1 MHDVIIAGCGLGGG
15 YLNKLLSD
23 GIDVKVIEKSRRIVP
38 RDSGIVSIRFNAL
51 LEGAENFIG
60 HEIYRMKISS
70 AAKSFMLRS
79 DSAFAYILKREKLLK
94 FLRKEKNICYETIDN
109 IIYSNDRVI
118 VETNKSVH
126 EAKIIIG
133 CDGAASTAR
142 RHAGIESPSL
152 YTGMLS
158 RTSEIEYDEINVFL
172 NKLFSPDFFSWAI
185 PQNKEFGLVTGISPR
200 ERMEYFRK
208 TMSLKKGRIYAYPIP
223 MGVTKSYSNRV
234 LLLGDACGQT
244 KPTTCG
250 GIIFSMLAA
259 RHAAATI
266 NESLEKGAFN
276 EKFLSRYEKKWMHEF
291 GNEIK
296 KQMLFRKA
304 YRNMSNKDIDRLFG
318 AFGKHIERL
327 KNFDYDKLSTSLWR
341 MPKIKMAMFALRN
354 AKSFF

>member
-23 GIDVKVIEKSRRIVP
+23 GTDVKVIEKNRKIAP
-38 RDSGIVSIRFNAL
+38 RDSGIVSRRFDAL

-60 HEIYRMKISS
+60 HEIHSMKINS
-70 AAKSFMLRS
+70 ATRSFMLRS
-79 DSAFAYILKREKLLK
+79 DDAFAYILKREKLLK
-94 FLRKEKNICYETIDN
+94 SLRKEKNICYETITN
-109 IIYSNDRVI
+109 VIYSKDKVI
-118 VETNKSVH
+118 VETNKAVH
-126 EAKIIIG
+126 EAKILIG
-133 CDGAASTAR
+133 CDGAASAAR
-142 RHAGIESPSL
+142 RHAGIESPAL
-152 YTGMLS
+152 YTGMLA
-158 RTSEIEYDEINVFL
+158 RTSEIEYDEINVFF
-172 NKLFSPDFFSWAI
+172 NKFFSPDFFSWTI

-208 TMSLKKGRIYAYPIP
+208 NLLLKKGRIYAYPIP
-223 MGVTKSYSNRV
+223 VGITKSYSNRA

-296 KQMLFRKA
+296 KQVLFRKA
-304 YRNMSNKDIDRLFG
+304 YRNMSNKDIDHLFD
-318 AFGKHIERL
+318 AFGKHIEGL
-327 KNFDYDKLSTSLWR
+327 KNFDYDKLSMSLGK

-354 AKSFF
+354 AKHLF

>member
-15 YLNKLLSD
+15 YLSKLLSD
-23 GIDVKVIEKSRRIVP
+23 GIDVKVIEKNRKIVP
-38 RDSGIVSIRFNAL
+38 RDSGIVSGRFIGL
-51 LEGAENFIG
+51 VEDAENFIG
-60 HEIYRMKISS
+60 HEIHKMKINS
-70 AAKSFMLRS
+70 ATKSFMLGS
-79 DSAFAYILKREKLLK
+79 DNAFAYILKREKLLK
-94 FLRKEKNICYETIDN
+94 SLRKEKNICYETITN
-109 IIYSNDRVI
+109 IIYSSDKVI
-118 VETNKSVH
+118 VETNKAVH

-133 CDGAASTAR
+133 CDGAASAAR
-142 RHAGIESPSL
+142 RHAGIESPAL

-158 RTSEIEYDEINVFL
+158 RTSEIENDEINVFF
-172 NKLFSPDFFSWAI
+172 NKFFSPDFFSWAI
-185 PQNKEFGLVTGISPR
+185 PQNNEYGLVTGISPK

-208 TMSLKKGRIYAYPIP
+208 TMNLKKGKIYAYPIP
-223 MGVTKSYSNRV
+223 VGTTKSYDNRV
-234 LLLGDACGQT
+234 MLLGDACGQT

-259 RHAAATI
+259 RHASSTVKEAI
-266 NESLEKGAFN
+266 EKKDFN
-276 EKFLSRYEKKWMHEF
+276 ERFLSRYEKRWMHEF

-304 YRNMSNKDIDRLFG
+304 YRNMSNKDIDDTFA

-327 KNFDYDKLSTSLWR
+327 KNFDYDKLSTSLWK